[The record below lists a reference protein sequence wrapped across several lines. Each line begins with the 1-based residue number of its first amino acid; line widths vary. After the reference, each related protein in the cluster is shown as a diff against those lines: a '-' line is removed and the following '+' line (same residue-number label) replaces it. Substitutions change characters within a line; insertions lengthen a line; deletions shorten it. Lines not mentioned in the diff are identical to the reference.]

1 MNNHKT
7 VVIFNINTLLVLYL
21 TVVTLRQE
29 INFLGDLATSLK
41 QNLVT
46 GNHDRNFSIVSEFTF
61 GTDPLLDLGRNQICV
76 I

>member
-1 MNNHKT
+1 M
-7 VVIFNINTLLVLYL
+7 

-29 INFLGDLATSLK
+29 IIFLGDLATSLK

-61 GTDPLLDLGRNQICV
+61 GTDPLLDLGRNQIGV